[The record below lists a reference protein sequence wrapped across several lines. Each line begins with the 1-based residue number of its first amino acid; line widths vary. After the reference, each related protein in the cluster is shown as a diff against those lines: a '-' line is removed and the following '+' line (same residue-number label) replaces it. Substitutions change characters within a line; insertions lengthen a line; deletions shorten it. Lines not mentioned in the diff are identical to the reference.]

1 MIESINMNRECD
13 NFGDMFAD
21 PLNREFV
28 SGLSAVLV
36 NTVSQ
41 VVQCHPLTP
50 NTFEWSHVST

>member
-1 MIESINMNRECD
+1 
-13 NFGDMFAD
+13 MFAD
-21 PLNREFV
+21 PLNRKFV

-41 VVQCHPLTP
+41 VVQRYPLTL